1 MHGSIWTQNDQSRR
15 QRVLLSNRPH
25 FIWTYRGDNP
35 LGSWV
40 TSFSSVLP
48 TSRVGYHA
56 GKPIESVVYCFY
68 KINLSF
74 PWVYRHNK
82 PQVFNQ
88 SERAYYLSYSIKV
101 KICFKSTINTSVQGM
116 YYKLYASVTCVASVW
131 RIRRGERKDMGAD
144 KVISPLLSSSQ
155 GSGLLNPIYNSLP
168 SPPLSSCP

>member
-1 MHGSIWTQNDQSRR
+1 MHGSIWTQNDQSGR
-15 QRVLLSNRPH
+15 QRVLLSSRLH
-25 FIWTYRGDNP
+25 FLWTYRGDNP
-35 LGSWV
+35 LGSWF

-56 GKPIESVVYCFY
+56 RKLIESVVYCF
-68 KINLSF
+68 NNFNFL
-74 PWVYRHNK
+74 WVYRHNK

-101 KICFKSTINTSVQGM
+101 EICFKSTINTSVQGM

-131 RIRRGERKDMGAD
+131 RRGERKDMGAD

-168 SPPLSSCP
+168 SPPFSSCP